1 MVVRGKLM
9 YLQMVRGFEDPVYL
23 RLQQQFDAL
32 TSTSE
37 RRVKGPINTI
47 DKLLQELVA
56 TNFDLNLL
64 DKAL

>member
-1 MVVRGKLM
+1 MQFHEEFPQKDFLT
-9 YLQMVRGFEDPVYL
+9 LFHEL
-23 RLQQQFDAL
+23 TQQQFDAL